1 MTTPADYPA
10 RIEAWKARR
19 LAALKAPNGWLNII
33 GRTWLEPGTV
43 TVGSNPGSGI
53 VLSAGPA
60 TLGTLTQH
68 ENGEVDFVPGD
79 GSAPHHLVP
88 NKKHPPH
95 FLLNGLYVEVTT
107 INGDNAL
114 RVRDTN
120 STAPDELEPLRY
132 FPLDPSWRIEAK
144 WVPYEAPRGL
154 TVNTTKDIET
164 EVEVTHK
171 AVFEKDGQ
179 TFELIATHGT
189 PEMPQFVIRDLTSRD
204 DTYPAS
210 RFVYGEDVT
219 ADTIVLDFNKAI
231 NPPCAFTEYA
241 VCPLPPTE
249 NVLPI
254 RIEAGEKRLS
264 VLH

>member
-1 MTTPADYPA
+1 MTYEADLT
-10 RIEAWKARR
+10 AWKAKR

-33 GRTWLEPGTV
+33 GRTWLEAGTV
-43 TVGSNPGSGI
+43 TVGSHPDCDI
-53 VLSAGPA
+53 VLAAGPA
-60 TLGTLTQH
+60 ILGVLTQH
-68 ENGEVDFVPGD
+68 ENGEVDFDPAGNE
-79 GSAPHHLVP
+79 PEIHLVP

-95 FLLNGLYVEVTT
+95 FLLHGLHVEVTT
-107 INGDNAL
+107 LNGVNAL

-120 STAPDELEPLRY
+120 SKAPDELEPLRY
-132 FPLDPSWRIEAK
+132 FPTDEGWRIEAK

-171 AVFEKDGQ
+171 AVFEKDGR
-179 TFELIATHGT
+179 TWELIATHGT
-189 PEMPQFVIRDLTSRD
+189 PESPQFVIRDLTSRD

-210 RFVYGEDVT
+210 RFLFGENVT
-219 ADTIVLDFNKAI
+219 ESTIVLDFNKAI

-241 VCPLPPTE
+241 VCPLPPPE

-254 RIEAGEKRLS
+254 RIGAGEKRLS
-264 VLH
+264 ILH

>member
-1 MTTPADYPA
+1 MTYEADLT
-10 RIEAWKARR
+10 AWKAKR

-33 GRTWLEPGTV
+33 GRTWLEAGTV
-43 TVGSNPGSGI
+43 TVGSDPNSGI

-60 TLGTLTQH
+60 LLGTLTQA
-68 ENGEVDFVPGD
+68 ESGEVDFAPAD
-79 GSAPHHLVP
+79 GTPTVHLTP

-95 FLLNGLYVEVTT
+95 FVLHGLYVEVTT
-107 INGDNAL
+107 LNGVNAL
-114 RVRDTN
+114 RVRDTH

-132 FPLDPSWRIEAK
+132 FATDPSWRIEAK

-164 EVEVTHK
+164 DVEVTHK
-171 AVFEKDGQ
+171 AVFEKDGK
-179 TFELIATHGT
+179 TWELIATHGT
-189 PEMPQFVIRDLTSRD
+189 PESPQFVIRDLTSRD

-210 RFVYGEDVT
+210 RFLFGENVT
-219 ADTIVLDFNKAI
+219 DTTITLDFNKAI
-231 NPPCAFTEYA
+231 NPPCAFTDYA
-241 VCPLPPTE
+241 VCPLPPAE
-249 NVLPI
+249 NVMPI